1 MFSPTLSQSA
11 YARALTL
18 RERGRLLR
26 SMAHAVDT
34 SHLVDRSSASMPSP
48 ASVRRRETRW
58 RERCASA
65 NPARFAQRLA
75 TDGLTPDDLTRLL
88 DATGAWT
95 SDIPAARPS
104 WCELA
109 STGGGQAGQADE
121 AREDHDAPQ
130 GALHPSPF
138 QGFLAIAWPQ
148 LLEAQTQLSL
158 HLDRIPGLASI
169 CGSTQ
174 SFVQLATPALANTF
188 AENVARVLVLE
199 LNVMRLRGQLTGT
212 TAEERFQ
219 DFVRKLGTSQ
229 IREALFD
236 EYPVLL
242 RTLRQ
247 AADQWVR
254 HWSEVAERLVAD
266 QPVIEQVVLCGRPL
280 GMLREIR
287 PSAGDRHREGRHV
300 TILGFD
306 TGHRVVYKP
315 RAIAVDIAYQQLLT
329 WLADGLGD
337 RTMTTPS
344 HLARDTHGWSA
355 YIEHEPCMSQDD
367 VALFYRRLGMQLA
380 LLYALDATDMHLE
393 NLIASGSTP
402 VLVDLEAL
410 FHPRAGADTDSAAS
424 PQSGSTGAWGPYYES
439 VMRVGLLPSWSYP
452 NADGDAIELSGVG
465 GMADQL
471 LPDEQ
476 PVFSEIGQDTMHIAR
491 ARVRMPAAKNQP
503 HLADAPVDPAAFTE
517 HLVQGF
523 ETAYRYIAE
532 HREWL
537 LQPHGLLAAFKDVD
551 VRAVLRHTKVY
562 ATLLRDSFH
571 PDLLRD
577 AADRDI
583 HFETLWRVLETR
595 PWYSRIVRHELED
608 LWRGDVPHFTT
619 RPGSTSLWT
628 SDGQEIPAFF
638 AQCAYTNVER
648 RIASLNQTDCER
660 QSWFIRASLATLDVE
675 THTAP
680 ARAEIDAMVSRGI
693 DDDGALRIA
702 SEAPIPPM
710 TIVHRSRDSRNRAHR
725 YARHMADRL
734 ASLAI
739 EQGTDVNWLGVSLL
753 REKHWSLQPLGDDLY
768 NGRLG
773 VALFLLEIDRTL
785 GHARAGALARAVLDT
800 CLRRYT
806 GMLEHEMAAHTD
818 RTTAPSFMGSAFHA
832 LSGGAFVLAHA
843 AEVLQEPRYAQMTN
857 WLLQRAADN
866 IAQDDQ
872 LDVIAGVA
880 GFVLVGTTLLQRA
893 PHTAD
898 ATLTHNLQAACDH
911 LIAKAVPQRS
921 GIGWNTR
928 VDATQPLTGFSHGAS
943 GMALALHRAGQLL
956 DRPDYIACAEQA
968 MNYERDGRERTG
980 GYWPDYR
987 TIATRTPEGLPPTM
1001 YAWCHGAP
1009 GIGLARLRILGS
1021 PCDERLAEQVR
1032 PDLQHALQDTCAHGF
1047 TGNHSLCHGM
1057 LGNFALVEQARRAG
1071 IVHEGSHTHHRLAE
1085 WILDSMEQAG
1095 ALCGIP
1101 KGIETPGL
1109 MTGLAGIGLGLLQ
1122 LAGEEVVDV
1131 LTLTLPDRR
1140 A

>member
-1 MFSPTLSQSA
+1 MLSPTLSSAA

-18 RERGRLLR
+18 RERGRLLQA
-26 SMAHAVDT
+26 M
-34 SHLVDRSSASMPSP
+34 SHSAGTAAASTPLP

-65 NPARFAQRLA
+65 SPARFAQRLA
-75 TDGLTPDDLTRLL
+75 ADDLTVDDVPRLL
-88 DATGAWT
+88 DSTGVWM
-95 SDIPAARPS
+95 SDAPTTRHS

-109 STGGGQAGQADE
+109 PTETMHAGDTRQ
-121 AREDHDAPQ
+121 DHDAHQDGP
-130 GALHPSPF
+130 ASSPF
-138 QGFLAIAWPQ
+138 QGFLALAWPQ
-148 LLEAQTQLSL
+148 LREAQTQLSQR
-158 HLDRIPGLASI
+158 LDRIPDLASI

-174 SFVQLATPALANTF
+174 HFVQLATPALANTF
-188 AENVARVLVLE
+188 AERVARVLVLE
-199 LNVMRLRGQLTGT
+199 LNVMRLRDQLTGT
-212 TAEERFQ
+212 TAEERFH
-219 DFVRKLGTSQ
+219 DFVRKLGTPQ
-229 IREALFD
+229 VREALFD

-254 HWSEVAERLVAD
+254 HWFEVAERLVAD
-266 QPVIEQVVLCGRPL
+266 HSAIEQIVLHGGPL
-280 GMLREIR
+280 GLLREIL

-329 WLADGLGD
+329 WLAHGLGD
-337 RTMTTPS
+337 RTMAMPA
-344 HLARDTHGWSA
+344 HLVRDTHGWSA
-355 YIEHEPCMSQDD
+355 YIEQERCVSRDD
-367 VALFYRRLGMQLA
+367 VALFYQRLGMQLA

-410 FHPRAGADTDSAAS
+410 FHPRVGANTESAAS
-424 PQSGSTGAWGPYYES
+424 PEEASTGAWGPYYES

-491 ARVRMPAAKNQP
+491 ARVKMPAAKNQP
-503 HLADAPVDPAAFTE
+503 QMAGVSIEPAEFTE
-517 HLVQGF
+517 QLVQGF
-523 ETAYRYIAE
+523 ETAYRYITE

-537 LQPHGLLAAFKDVD
+537 LRSNGLLAAFKDVH

-583 HFETLWRVLETR
+583 HFEALWRVLEAR

-638 AQCAYTNVER
+638 AESAYVNVER
-648 RIASLNQTDCER
+648 RIASLNPTDCER

-680 ARAEIDAMVSRGI
+680 ARAEVDTTAPRIIDNDGVRRSVSANLPSQSTVV
-693 DDDGALRIA
+693 D
-702 SEAPIPPM
+702 
-710 TIVHRSRDSRNRAHR
+710 RSRDLRSRAHR
-725 YARHMADRL
+725 YARRMADRL
-734 ASLAI
+734 VSLAI
-739 EQGTDVNWLGVSLL
+739 EQGADVNWLGVSLL

-773 VALFLLEIDRTL
+773 VALFLLEVDRTL
-785 GHARAGALARAVLDT
+785 GHPRAGALARAVLDS
-800 CLRRYT
+800 CARRYT
-806 GMLEHEMAAHTD
+806 GMLEHEMAAPTD
-818 RTTAPSFMGSAFHA
+818 RAPSSSFMGGAFHA

-843 AEVLQEPRYAQMTN
+843 AEVLQEPRYARMTTG
-857 WLLQRAADN
+857 LLQRAADN

-880 GFVLVGTTLLQRA
+880 GFVLVGTALFRRTIQA
-893 PHTAD
+893 AH
-898 ATLTHNLQAACDH
+898 ATLSQNLQVACDH
-911 LIAKAVPQRS
+911 LIANAAPQRS

-928 VDATQPLTGFSHGAS
+928 IDATQPLTGFSHGAS
-943 GMALALHRAGQLL
+943 GMALALYQAGRLL
-956 DRPDYIACAEQA
+956 GRPDYTASAEQA
-968 MNYERDGRERTG
+968 MSYERDGREQAG
-980 GYWPDYR
+980 EYWPDYR
-987 TIATRTPEGLPPTM
+987 TIAIRTPEGRPPTM
-1001 YAWCHGAP
+1001 HAWCHGAP

-1021 PCDERLAEQVR
+1021 ACDERLTGQVR
-1032 PDLQHALQDTCAHGF
+1032 QDLQHALRDTCAHGF

-1057 LGNFALVEQARRAG
+1057 LGNFALLEQARRAG
-1071 IVHEGSHTHHRLAE
+1071 VDHEDSHRHHRIAG

-1122 LAGEEVVDV
+1122 LAGDEVVDV
-1131 LTLTLPDRR
+1131 LTLTLPGER